1 MDKPVF
7 LHKDINIQLVKMG
20 QVFGSA
26 KPLKE
31 IVRENQRMVKKA
43 VRELDREVSNMQS
56 SVKKL
61 EKDMR
66 AMAKQGQMVSR

>member
-1 MDKPVF
+1 
-7 LHKDINIQLVKMG
+7 MG
-20 QVFGSA
+20 QVFGSS

-66 AMAKQGQMVSR
+66 AMAKQGQMVRRRCITLS

>member
-1 MDKPVF
+1 
-7 LHKDINIQLVKMG
+7 MG